1 MTSPVVPP
9 IILASQSPRRVELLA
24 QLGLVCEARPADIDE
39 TPAAGEKPEALV
51 RRLALGKG
59 AVIRAREA
67 EDHRPVIAADTI
79 VALDGAV
86 LGKPRDRA
94 DALKM
99 LQQLSGRTHE
109 VLTAVALLPKGEA
122 PRSVVDRSLVTF
134 RMLEAGEAE
143 AYWETGEPQDKAGA
157 YGIQGRAGIF
167 VTRLEGSYTGVMGLP
182 LAPTAQLLKDLG
194 LALWGTP
201 S

>member
-24 QLGLVCEARPADIDE
+24 QLGLVCEALPR
-39 TPAAGEKPEALV
+39 TSTRLRRRGKSRKRLCAAARE
-51 RRLALGKG
+51 G

-167 VTRLEGSYTGVMGLP
+167 VTRLEGSLRRCMGLP
-182 LAPTAQLLKDLG
+182 LAPQR
-194 LALWGTP
+194 
-201 S
+201 SC

>member
-1 MTSPVVPP
+1 MTQSAVPP

-24 QLGLVCEARPADIDE
+24 QLGLACEALPANIDE
-39 TPAAGEKPEALV
+39 TPRLGETPEALV

-59 AVIRAREA
+59 AAIRARVA
-67 EDHRPVIAADTI
+67 EDPRPVLAADTI
-79 VALDGAV
+79 VALEGAV

-94 DALKM
+94 DALEM
-99 LQQLSGRTHE
+99 LQRLSGRTHE
-109 VLTAVALLPKGEA
+109 VLTAVALLPQAGA
-122 PRSVVDRSLVTF
+122 PRVVLDRSLVTF
-134 RMLEAGEAE
+134 RSLRAGEAE

-182 LAPTAQLLKDLG
+182 LASTAQLLTELG
-194 LALWGTP
+194 LPLWEP
-201 S
+201 RS